1 MSSLPPSGYAKLFDD
16 EECVIVA
23 ASEIKT
29 WAIDPDHSLA
39 EFSIRHM
46 MISTVR
52 GSFPGLSGEI
62 IADVNDLTT
71 AKAHVSID
79 VSTVDTR
86 QKDRDAH
93 LRSADFFDV
102 EHYPTMTFDSTN
114 IRRVSENVYD
124 IEGNMTI
131 HGVTKPLVVRA
142 EYMGT
147 SKDPWGNVRAGF
159 SATAELNRKDFGL
172 QWNQALETGGVLV
185 GDKVKLS
192 VELETVLKD

>member
-1 MSSLPPSGYAKLFDD
+1 MAISENPSALP
-16 EECVIVA
+16 
-23 ASEIKT
+23 T
-29 WAIDPDHSLA
+29 WTVDPDHSVA

-46 MISTVR
+46 MISTVK

-62 IADVNDLTT
+62 TADVENLES
-71 AKAHVSID
+71 AQAHVVID

-86 QKDRDAH
+86 QKERDAH

-102 EHYPTMTFDSTN
+102 EKFPTITFDSQSVKK
-114 IRRVSENVYD
+114 ISHNVYD
-124 IEGNMTI
+124 IEGAMTI
-131 HGVTKPLVVRA
+131 HGVSKMLTARV

-147 SKDPWGNVRAGF
+147 SKDPWGNTRAGF

-185 GDKVKLS
+185 GDKVKMS
-192 VELETVLKD
+192 IELETVLKVS

>member
-1 MSSLPPSGYAKLFDD
+1 MAT
-16 EECVIVA
+16 
-23 ASEIKT
+23 SETQAPVTT
-29 WAIDPDHSLA
+29 WVIDPDHSLA

-62 IADVNDLTT
+62 VGDVNDLRS
-71 AKAHVSID
+71 AHAHIAID

-86 QKDRDAH
+86 QKDRDKH

-102 EHYPTMTFDSTN
+102 ENHPAITFDSTK
-114 IRRVSENVYD
+114 IQRVSDNAYD
-124 IEGNMTI
+124 IEGNMSIRGTTRPI
-131 HGVTKPLVVRA
+131 TVRA

-159 SATAELNRKDFGL
+159 SATAEVNRKDFGL

-185 GDKVKLS
+185 GDKVKMS
-192 VELETVLKD
+192 VELETVRKD